1 MSRAAECEPA
11 PVGLAVLAAASGSVL
26 IWAGTVI
33 VTKFAVGEVDAI
45 VVGLMRT
52 VLAALLTAPLALAF
66 GLRLPR
72 DAAGLGLLSMSSIGG
87 FVAFPILFSIGIN
100 YTTASHA
107 ALIMAALPIY
117 TGLFA
122 VIADR
127 RAPAIRW
134 WAGVAVAFIGE
145 FILIFFRLGFEGSGE
160 SALLGDFF
168 ILLGCACSSLG
179 YVGGARLARAGMSS
193 MATAFWSIT
202 LAGLVLLPLLAWRE
216 ARVDCLS
223 VSAEAWGAMA
233 YLALGSSILAYVLWY
248 FALARGGIARVA
260 LAQFVQPV
268 IALVLA
274 TLLLSERIT
283 LPLLAA
289 AVVIVGGVFI
299 AQRPTASK
307 EEVSRTF

>member
-1 MSRAAECEPA
+1 
-11 PVGLAVLAAASGSVL
+11 
-26 IWAGTVI
+26 
-33 VTKFAVGEVDAI
+33 
-45 VVGLMRT
+45 
-52 VLAALLTAPLALAF
+52 
-66 GLRLPR
+66 
-72 DAAGLGLLSMSSIGG
+72 
-87 FVAFPILFSIGIN
+87 
-100 YTTASHA
+100 
-107 ALIMAALPIY
+107 MAALPIY
-117 TGLFA
+117 IGLFA
-122 VIADR
+122 AIADR

-179 YVGGARLARAGMSS
+179 YVGGARLARAGTSS

-233 YLALGSSILAYVLWY
+233 YLALGSSVLAYVLWY

-274 TLLLSERIT
+274 TLLLSERLI

-289 AVVIVGGVFI
+289 AVVIVGGFL
-299 AQRPTASK
+299 
-307 EEVSRTF
+307 SRSGRDRLVAGCREHSELTGLCTI

>member
-1 MSRAAECEPA
+1 
-11 PVGLAVLAAASGSVL
+11 
-26 IWAGTVI
+26 
-33 VTKFAVGEVDAI
+33 
-45 VVGLMRT
+45 
-52 VLAALLTAPLALAF
+52 
-66 GLRLPR
+66 
-72 DAAGLGLLSMSSIGG
+72 
-87 FVAFPILFSIGIN
+87 
-100 YTTASHA
+100 
-107 ALIMAALPIY
+107 
-117 TGLFA
+117 
-122 VIADR
+122 
-127 RAPAIRW
+127 
-134 WAGVAVAFIGE
+134 
-145 FILIFFRLGFEGSGE
+145 
-160 SALLGDFF
+160 
-168 ILLGCACSSLG
+168 
-179 YVGGARLARAGMSS
+179 
-193 MATAFWSIT
+193 MATAFLSIT

-216 ARVDCLS
+216 ARVDWLS

-307 EEVSRTF
+307 EEGGRTSQA